1 MKNNVDLPEYL
12 PQYLRTFQIYTWTV
26 SRCCILLSAGSK
38 LMLDGN
44 ISGLV
49 RGFSSVHLLVDSL
62 ATEVGEQSPEGPDNA
77 EAFSQ

>member
-1 MKNNVDLPEYL
+1 ML
-12 PQYLRTFQIYTWTV
+12 I
-26 SRCCILLSAGSK
+26 AGSK

-44 ISGLV
+44 ILEFV
-49 RGFSSVHLLVDSL
+49 REFSCIHLLVDSV

>member
-1 MKNNVDLPEYL
+1 MKNNGDLPEFL
-12 PQYLRTFQIYTWTV
+12 PQCLGTFQIYTWKL

-44 ISGLV
+44 ISGFV
-49 RGFSSVHLLVDSL
+49 REFSCMHLLVDSL
-62 ATEVGEQSPEGPDNA
+62 GTEDGEKSLEGPDNA